1 MDDRDLRVEVAS
13 HADIG
18 GRAEQQDR
26 VAVFGRTDSKLLVL
40 ADGMGGHTGG
50 ALAAQAVVDVAKA
63 RFDAWSGDDAGRL
76 LTLIVDA
83 AHERIK
89 GLGAEHGTCPHS
101 TCVVLL
107 VSCAR
112 AAWVH
117 VGDSRLYRFADDVLV
132 ERTIDHSIVELM
144 RLQGRVTE
152 EGMKTHPDQNR
163 LYESLGGARLPEP
176 EENGADVAERDGF
189 LLVSDGVWENTSNED
204 LEDVYRAVD
213 LRTGVRR
220 LVERAKAKG
229 GPSCDNLAA
238 VAARLS
244 RWSPGLGRTRHH

>member
-1 MDDRDLRVEVAS
+1 MADRDLRIEAAS
-13 HADIG
+13 HTDIG

-26 VAVFGRTDSKLLVL
+26 VAVFGRTDLRLLVL

-63 RFDAWSGDDAGRL
+63 RFNAWSGGEAGKL
-76 LTLIVDA
+76 LALIVSA

-89 GLGAEHGTCPHS
+89 GLGAEHGMSPHS
-101 TCVVLL
+101 TCVLLL
-107 VSCAR
+107 VSCGT

-117 VGDSRLYRFADDVLV
+117 VGDSRLYRFADDLLV
-132 ERTIDHSIVELM
+132 DRTIDHSIVELM

-163 LYESLGGARLPEP
+163 LYESLGGARLPHAD
-176 EENGADVAERDGF
+176 ENDADVAERDGY
-189 LLVSDGVWENTSNED
+189 LLVSDGVWGNTSNED
-204 LEDVYRAVD
+204 LEDVYRAVN
-213 LRTGVRR
+213 LGTGVRQ
-220 LVERAKAKG
+220 LVERAKANG
-229 GPSCDNLAA
+229 GSSCDNLAA

-244 RWSPGLGRTRHH
+244 R

>member
-1 MDDRDLRVEVAS
+1 MADRDLRIEAAS
-13 HADIG
+13 HADVG

-26 VAVFGRTDSKLLVL
+26 VAVFGRTDPKLLVL
-40 ADGMGGHTGG
+40 ADGMGGHAGG

-63 RFDAWSGDDAGRL
+63 TFDAWTGDDAESM
-76 LTLIVDA
+76 LTLIVNS

-89 GLGAEHGTCPHS
+89 GLGAEHGTSPHS
-101 TCVVLL
+101 TCVLLL

-112 AAWVH
+112 ATWVH
-117 VGDSRLYRFADDVLV
+117 VGDSRLYRFADEVLV
-132 ERTIDHSIVELM
+132 DRTIDHSIVELM
-144 RLQGRVTE
+144 RLQGRITE

-163 LYESLGGARLPEP
+163 LYESLGSEKLPDMEAK
-176 EENGADVAERDGF
+176 GADAAERDGY

-213 LRTGVRR
+213 LATGVRR
-220 LVERAKAKG
+220 LVERAKANG

-244 RWSPGLGRTRHH
+244 R